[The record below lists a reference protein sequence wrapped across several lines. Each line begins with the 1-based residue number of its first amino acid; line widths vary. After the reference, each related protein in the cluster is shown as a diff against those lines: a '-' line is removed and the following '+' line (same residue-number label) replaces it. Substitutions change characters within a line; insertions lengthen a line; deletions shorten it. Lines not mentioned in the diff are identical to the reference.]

1 MLCPGDQLVLRA
13 VRVAV
18 RVPVYRLS
26 SLAAGSV
33 RNAVQDV
40 QKSSQSPLLFAHLI
54 RAMVQW
60 SIVIRC
66 QGLGLSSSPWCKGE
80 KDFYFTT
87 VPELSPHPQCC
98 SWLKHHHK
106 VYLEQYLCYV
116 KHWTALNHVPLKLG
130 CELLYIL
137 SSAFKDCQRLHSA
150 LLWKEINVQIDWNGS
165 KQLRTFYNCAEGSS
179 EWSCCLSG
187 NEKGTA
193 CFAAKYIYFLTVEI
207 VCLNEA
213 QAAMFPN
220 YEGQRSTLHWVLHSW
235 EFYCVSQRK
244 LHKN

>member
-66 QGLGLSSSPWCKGE
+66 QGLGLSSSP
-80 KDFYFTT
+80 
-87 VPELSPHPQCC
+87 
-98 SWLKHHHK
+98 
-106 VYLEQYLCYV
+106 
-116 KHWTALNHVPLKLG
+116 
-130 CELLYIL
+130 
-137 SSAFKDCQRLHSA
+137 
-150 LLWKEINVQIDWNGS
+150 
-165 KQLRTFYNCAEGSS
+165 
-179 EWSCCLSG
+179 
-187 NEKGTA
+187 
-193 CFAAKYIYFLTVEI
+193 
-207 VCLNEA
+207 
-213 QAAMFPN
+213 
-220 YEGQRSTLHWVLHSW
+220 
-235 EFYCVSQRK
+235 
-244 LHKN
+244 